1 MLKMEEIKM
10 KQLGQAAKVLNDS
23 GLIKEKIKIIGQAKE
38 IVVKAFVEAVKA
50 IPVEKRPKAVTEFYN
65 LIMPQPIKVEKPAK
79 KEPEPVKV
87 EKVEKIKKV
96 GVGIIS
102 TIVSSIQKK
111 ALTKSEILEI
121 LVSKFPDRPA
131 DGMKATVSIQLGP
144 TRLATKYNLTKDG
157 DKYRIEG

>member
-1 MLKMEEIKM
+1 MKTEEIKL
-10 KQLGQAAKVLNDS
+10 KELAAAVKILNDS
-23 GLIKEKIKIIGQAKE
+23 GLIKEKVKIIGQAKE

-65 LIMPQPIKVEKPAK
+65 LIMPQPEKIDKPAK
-79 KEPEPVKV
+79 IEPVKI
-87 EKVEKIKKV
+87 EKIKKV

-111 ALTKSEILEI
+111 ALTKAEILEI

-131 DGMKATVSIQLGP
+131 DGMKSTISIQLGP
-144 TRLATKYNLTKDG
+144 TRLATKYTLTKDG